1 MKYSACK
8 DILENVK
15 YSVNASRARN
25 VSRDSEGFVRILSR
39 SQKGRDTF
47 GEMCKNIEEPGISYW
62 SILEESSWVDSIDG
76 YRW

>member
-1 MKYSACK
+1 M
-8 DILENVK
+8 
-15 YSVNASRARN
+15 
-25 VSRDSEGFVRILSR
+25 SRDSEGFVRVLSR

-47 GEMCKNIEEPGISYW
+47 GEMYKNIEEPGISYW